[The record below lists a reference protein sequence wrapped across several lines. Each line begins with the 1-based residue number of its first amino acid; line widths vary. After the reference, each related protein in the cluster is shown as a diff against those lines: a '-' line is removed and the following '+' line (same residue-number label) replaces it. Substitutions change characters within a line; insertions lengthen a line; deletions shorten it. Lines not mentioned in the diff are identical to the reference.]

1 MPAAEV
7 PAAWVDETSRD
18 GPAGRGKAGRDC
30 GGSKAAWSAEL
41 PAGACWSVQIQPH
54 HSQGYMPWTLLSL
67 FGSISFLFFF
77 FFNLFLFI
85 YPAAPGLS
93 CSMQVWDADL

>member
-1 MPAAEV
+1 MDLRGEGRQGGTLEAAKQRGPQSCLLE
-7 PAAWVDETSRD
+7 
-18 GPAGRGKAGRDC
+18 PAGQFKSSPTAHRGTCLGPYLA
-30 GGSKAAWSAEL
+30 
-41 PAGACWSVQIQPH
+41 
-54 HSQGYMPWTLLSL
+54 SL
-67 FGSISFLFFF
+67 AQFLFF